1 MKTSSPLTSW
11 RVQPVPFAWRR
22 GGKVSASC
30 RATSGAFDSSEA
42 GAVTAEFAVALPAVI
57 FLLALLLGSIATGVV
72 QLQLEESARVGARA
86 AARGEAIE
94 DVRRIAQDVGTDISV
109 VVTDHSETVTVQTS
123 RQAPGLIGEIT
134 GWTLYADSTIPAE
147 TTAIQPG
154 KEKS

>member
-1 MKTSSPLTSW
+1 MKTSSPPTGW
-11 RVQPVPFAWRR
+11 GVQPMPFPHRR
-22 GGKVSASC
+22 GGKGSASC
-30 RATSGAFDSSEA
+30 RAASGSFDSSEA

-57 FLLALLLGSIATGVV
+57 FLLALLMGSIATGVV

-86 AARGEAIE
+86 AARGEAME
-94 DVRRIAQDVGTDISV
+94 DVRRVAQDVGTDISV
-109 VVTDHSETVTVQTS
+109 VVTDYSETVTVQTS

-147 TTAIQPG
+147 PAAIKPG